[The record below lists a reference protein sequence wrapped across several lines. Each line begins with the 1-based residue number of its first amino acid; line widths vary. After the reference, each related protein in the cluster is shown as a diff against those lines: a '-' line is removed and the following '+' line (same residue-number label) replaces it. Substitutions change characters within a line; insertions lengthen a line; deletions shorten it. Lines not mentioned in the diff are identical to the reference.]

1 MKTQLLTAF
10 SAAVLLLGAC
20 AKNDTPDVE
29 HEVIN
34 FSGQISQLKATS
46 NPSGA
51 STVWA
56 SGDQI
61 GIFMVN
67 HGTTTISENSSNRQY
82 NFNGTVFAP
91 ATGQGI
97 YYPVSDSKVDF
108 VAYYPFVPT
117 ASLSTVQPIDVS
129 SQNDLS
135 KIDFLWSKATNGVNG
150 FNKSSGTQVPLVFDH
165 KLSKVVIKPTAGTGL
180 DASNADWSAMGVKI
194 KGMQTMSS
202 IDLSTGT
209 LGAASGPADI
219 SPFVKASGSTY
230 EAIVLP
236 ATYATA
242 GAVRFTFEIGNDT
255 YAWAS
260 QANEQFEPGKEYTY
274 TITVHKT
281 GVVLGNVT
289 IKDWD
294 TVSRTGTAD

>member
-1 MKTQLLTAF
+1 
-10 SAAVLLLGAC
+10 
-20 AKNDTPDVE
+20 
-29 HEVIN
+29 
-34 FSGQISQLKATS
+34 
-46 NPSGA
+46 
-51 STVWA
+51 
-56 SGDQI
+56 
-61 GIFMVN
+61 
-67 HGTTTISENSSNRQY
+67 
-82 NFNGTVFAP
+82 
-91 ATGQGI
+91 
-97 YYPVSDSKVDF
+97 
-108 VAYYPFVPT
+108 
-117 ASLSTVQPIDVS
+117 
-129 SQNDLS
+129 
-135 KIDFLWSKATNGVNG
+135 
-150 FNKSSGTQVPLVFDH
+150 
-165 KLSKVVIKPTAGTGL
+165 
-180 DASNADWSAMGVKI
+180 MGVKI

-219 SPFVKASGSTY
+219 TPFVKASGSTY

>member
-1 MKTQLLTAF
+1 MKTQFLTTLVTG
-10 SAAVLLLGAC
+10 SLLLAAC
-20 AKNDTPDVE
+20 AKNDTPDAE
-29 HEVIN
+29 HEVIS

-51 STVWA
+51 STVWS

-67 HGTTTISENSSNRQY
+67 QGTATISENSDNRQY

-91 ATGQGI
+91 ATGHEI

-108 VAYYPFVPT
+108 VAYYPFVAT
-117 ASLSTVQPIDVS
+117 ASLSTVLPIDVS
-129 SQNDLS
+129 QQNDLS
-135 KIDFLWSKATNGVNG
+135 KIDFLWSKATNGTTG
-150 FNKSSGTQVPLVFDH
+150 FSKTTGTQVPFVFDH
-165 KLSKVVIKPTAGTGL
+165 TLSKVVIKPTAGTGL
-180 DASNADWSAMGVKI
+180 DASNADWLAMDVKI
-194 KGMQTMSS
+194 KGMNTLSS

-209 LGAASGPADI
+209 LGAASVPADI
-219 SPFVKASGSTY
+219 NPFVKATGSTY

-236 ATYATA
+236 TTYAAA
-242 GAVRFTFEIGNDT
+242 GAVQFTFEVGSDT
-255 YAWAS
+255 YVWSS

-274 TITVHKT
+274 TITVSKT

-289 IKDWD
+289 IEDWG